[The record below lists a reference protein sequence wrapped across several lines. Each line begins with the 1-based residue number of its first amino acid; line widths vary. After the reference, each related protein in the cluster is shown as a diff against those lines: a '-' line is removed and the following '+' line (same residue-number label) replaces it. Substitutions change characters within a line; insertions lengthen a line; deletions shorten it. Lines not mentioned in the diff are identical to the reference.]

1 MCLDKLEEFLKTCPR
16 IIKNKIKF
24 SLFSNSDFIH
34 FNFGPIAIA
43 NKNGTKNGIIN
54 LLQNGGPTDIFSEDN
69 TSKNIG

>member
-1 MCLDKLEEFLKTCPR
+1 MSKFLIIKVDNKR
-16 IIKNKIKF
+16 EIIKNKIKL

-54 LLQNGGPTDIFSEDN
+54 LL
-69 TSKNIG
+69 